1 MSHESMQQLI
11 DCVKQ
16 LTDTV
21 ATMMAT
27 ELELVNEVN
36 LLKVHTNELQLM
48 LEDNVHTRKEPLVT
62 PVIDKENPV
71 QRFMNKVKQID
82 RELNV
87 ANQVD
92 GTLEKDAST

>member
-36 LLKVHTNELQLM
+36 LLKIHTNELQLM
-48 LEDNVHTRKEPLVT
+48 LEDNVQTSKEPLVT
-62 PVIDKENPV
+62 PVVGKESPV
-71 QRFMNKVKQID
+71 QRFMNNIKQ
-82 RELNV
+82 NV

-92 GTLEKDAST
+92 GALEKDAST

>member
-1 MSHESMQQLI
+1 MNNDSMQQLV
-11 DCVKQ
+11 DCIKQ

-21 ATMMAT
+21 ATMMKT
-27 ELELVNEVN
+27 ELELVAEVN
-36 LLKVHTNELQLM
+36 LLKKHTNELQLM
-48 LEDNVHTRKEPLVT
+48 FEESAHVRKEPLVT
-62 PVIDKENPV
+62 PIVEKENPV

-92 GTLEKDAST
+92 GTLEKNAST